1 MKIADITVFMD
12 SDAYHLTIK
21 TQNTADGEN
30 TTKGEKG
37 KKSRPEMLGRT
48 SDCFPICFG
57 QFQPASKNLMDKA
70 LKKEKKVKFTLE
82 VGRSTRTLD
91 CFYLSRHGGSI
102 RLGGSVTVRWE
113 GGVRSRP
120 SVRSVSGS
128 LEGRF
133 PSLTL

>member
-1 MKIADITVFMD
+1 
-12 SDAYHLTIK
+12 
-21 TQNTADGEN
+21 
-30 TTKGEKG
+30 
-37 KKSRPEMLGRT
+37 MLGRT

-57 QFQPASKNLMDKA
+57 QFQPTSKNLMDKA

-91 CFYLSRHGGSI
+91 CFYLSRHGGDV

-133 PSLTL
+133 PSLTLLVWKHRELVACPHIAICKMNEYLGNYSDQYFILIFANI

>member
-1 MKIADITVFMD
+1 MN

-57 QFQPASKNLMDKA
+57 QFQPTSKNLMDKA

-91 CFYLSRHGGSI
+91 CFYLSRHVGG
-102 RLGGSVTVRWE
+102 GE
-113 GGVRSRP
+113 GGVRLRP
-120 SVRSVSGS
+120 SVRSVSES